1 MGGSAHPAALMGRS
15 EDSVQESVLSFHC
28 VGSVD
33 GTRAISLAASPF
45 YPLSHLT
52 SPRTNEL
59 SSALLPS
66 PPPPS
71 SSLPSFL
78 FLLFFFF
85 LFSFFFQRGFFFYVI
100 EPWLSWI
107 RFIDEAG
114 LELTEIHLPLPP
126 KCWD

>member
-52 SPRTNEL
+52 SPSL
-59 SSALLPS
+59 KFSILLLQ
-66 PPPPS
+66 PPEWLERSWPRCFPIKED
-71 SSLPSFL
+71 LPVHTSKQCL
-78 FLLFFFF
+78 YCPMFFCFIVLRF
-85 LFSFFFQRGFFFYVI
+85 VFGLTYVCVCV
-100 EPWLSWI
+100 
-107 RFIDEAG
+107 
-114 LELTEIHLPLPP
+114 HM
-126 KCWD
+126 